1 MFGVW
6 EPSGVPKMF
15 KMKRDTGLFMQIYTN
30 FKKPLI
36 CICCWLWNCC
46 IIQLFIYIL
55 ITLHMLLRD
64 LTVDFYLFLS
74 PHDVKLSLSL
84 SLILIPLIAE
94 ITDIIFCPAFES
106 ICLNI
111 QISLWM

>member
-15 KMKRDTGLFMQIYTN
+15 KMKRDTVLFMQIYTI

-55 ITLHMLLRD
+55 ITLHILLRD

-74 PHDVKLSLSL
+74 PHEVKLSLSL
-84 SLILIPLIAE
+84 SLIPLIAE
-94 ITDIIFCPAFES
+94 IIDIIFCPAFES

>member
-36 CICCWLWNCC
+36 C
-46 IIQLFIYIL
+46 
-55 ITLHMLLRD
+55 MLLVVE
-64 LTVDFYLFLS
+64 LLHNSTVYIHFNYS
-74 PHDVKLSLSL
+74 PHTAQRPYS
-84 SLILIPLIAE
+84 
-94 ITDIIFCPAFES
+94 
-106 ICLNI
+106 
-111 QISLWM
+111 